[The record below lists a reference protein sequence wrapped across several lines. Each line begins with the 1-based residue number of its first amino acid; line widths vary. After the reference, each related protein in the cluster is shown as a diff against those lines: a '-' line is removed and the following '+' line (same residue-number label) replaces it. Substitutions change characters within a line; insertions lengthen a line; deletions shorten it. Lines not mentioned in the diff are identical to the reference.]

1 MTSKWRQL
9 AQQQTDN
16 IEPDVPTQTTT
27 SRWKQKSSQME
38 QKKLSGFTGSW
49 HEDLTWGE
57 TLLSAT
63 KNAPK
68 SAVRY
73 GKAIY
78 ETIVH
83 PVQTAK
89 SMVKLAESGAQA
101 LAMQEPSDPYS
112 IGKSFKLSGQGMQKL
127 QPLVDEFKNRYGSI
141 ENFKQSLAEDP
152 AFVFADAAALLAPVG
167 KLTGLKA
174 LEKIG
179 GSLEPLNIVKNSL
192 ALPFKLIPEKVP
204 ISQYQSAVKFGTTLS
219 RNKLDRITKIALDE
233 KIMPTAKGLKRLRNK
248 INDYN
253 TRVTSLINESSNKGV
268 KLNIKNLYK
277 GLDSIKEE
285 FAMMSDEPLKWDSA
299 FNVMKKNL
307 KRHLKSG
314 EYRTPQQI
322 QSLKQ
327 SIYKELKTFYEK
339 NKASPAKVE
348 LRQAVA
354 RNARKML
361 EEIIP
366 EIKQLNKDEGAL
378 LELWDTL
385 EQKANRITNRDLI
398 GIGLPVK
405 MGVGSGVGYMFAG
418 ESGAKVGS
426 ALGFALGVYDTPQ
439 VKAKLNIVLN
449 TLTKR
454 GIEYK
459 MTPTLARIISAE
471 MGKEEN
477 NGK

>member
-1 MTSKWRQL
+1 MKSKWKQL
-9 AQQQTDN
+9 AQQKTVDAEPGVPPK
-16 IEPDVPTQTTT
+16 IET
-27 SRWKQKSSQME
+27 SKWKQKAKE
-38 QKKLSGFTGSW
+38 IKQKKLSGFTGSW
-49 HEDLTWGE
+49 NEDLTWGE
-57 TLLSAT
+57 TLLSAA

-73 GKAIY
+73 GKGIY
-78 ETIVH
+78 ETIAH
-83 PVQTAK
+83 PIQTAK
-89 SMVKLAESGAQA
+89 SMVGLAESGAQA

-112 IGKSFKLSGQGMQKL
+112 IGKSFKLSAQGMQKL
-127 QPLVDEFKNRYGSI
+127 QPLVDELKNRYGSVD
-141 ENFKQSLAEDP
+141 NFKQSLAQDP
-152 AFVFADAAALLAPVG
+152 AFVLGDVAALLIPAG

-174 LEKIG
+174 IEKFG
-179 GSLEPLNIVKNSL
+179 GTLEPVNMVKNSL
-192 ALPFKLIPEKVP
+192 ALPFKLVPEKVP
-204 ISQYQSAVKFGTTLS
+204 ISQYQSAVKFGTTLK
-219 RNKLDRITKIALDE
+219 RTKLDRVTKIALDE
-233 KIMPTAKGLKRLRNK
+233 KIMPTARGLKRLRNK
-248 INDYN
+248 INNYN
-253 TRVTSLINESSNKGV
+253 TRITNLINEATNKGV
-268 KLNIKNLYK
+268 KLNIRDIYK
-277 GLDSIKEE
+277 GLDGIKKE
-285 FAMMSDEPLKWDSA
+285 FAAMSDEPLKWDAA

-327 SIYKELKTFYEK
+327 YIYKELKTFYEK

-418 ESGAKVGS
+418 ETGAKVGT
-426 ALGFALGVYDTPQ
+426 ALGFALGIYDTPQ

-449 TLTKR
+449 TLTNR

-459 MTPTLARIISAE
+459 MTPTLARIVGAE
-471 MGKEEN
+471 AGKEQKE
-477 NGK
+477 